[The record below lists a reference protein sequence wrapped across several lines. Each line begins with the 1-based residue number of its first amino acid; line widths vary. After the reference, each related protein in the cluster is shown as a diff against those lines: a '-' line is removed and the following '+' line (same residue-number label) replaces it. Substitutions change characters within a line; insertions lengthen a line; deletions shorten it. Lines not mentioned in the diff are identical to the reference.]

1 MATDQYE
8 AYFQTKS
15 SSLGPNFIA
24 TSKNVLS
31 KVRDRCCPFLQLNFS
46 LRSKG

>member
-8 AYFQTKS
+8 AYFQIKS
-15 SSLGPNFIA
+15 SRMGPNFTA

-31 KVRDRCCPFLQLNFS
+31 KIRDRCCPFLQFNLS
-46 LRSKG
+46 EQSQ